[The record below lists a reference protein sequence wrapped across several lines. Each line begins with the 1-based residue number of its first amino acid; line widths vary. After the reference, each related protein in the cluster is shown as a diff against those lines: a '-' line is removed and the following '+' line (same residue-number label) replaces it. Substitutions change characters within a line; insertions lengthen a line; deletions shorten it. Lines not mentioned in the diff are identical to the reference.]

1 MESIIDGSIVNYRYN
16 PSLQVMEEVE
26 KQNRIQQGE
35 FDTTGW
41 NILTLNIK
49 QMYFNQIL
57 KGEKTIEY
65 RDLKPS
71 TMNRFTWVDT
81 STGSRYLKK
90 FDALRLC
97 IGRTAGSDR
106 MLVEVVDTTYDND
119 AQRVEYHLGKVLQVD
134 VKQSK

>member
-1 MESIIDGSIVNYRYN
+1 
-16 PSLQVMEEVE
+16 
-26 KQNRIQQGE
+26 
-35 FDTTGW
+35 
-41 NILTLNIK
+41 
-49 QMYFNQIL
+49 
-57 KGEKTIEY
+57 
-65 RDLKPS
+65 
-71 TMNRFTWVDT
+71 MNRFTWVDT

-134 VKQSK
+134 VKR